1 MAGTDPRAV
10 LSPKERL
17 ALSRRALVRE
27 LNGGREPEPEPRTPQ
42 QERARRDA
50 EAAFAQSDPDDA
62 GAALDVTAALA
73 VTFDAATPDA
83 LVDDN
88 LDAATPD
95 AILYAATLDADALD
109 MPRSPLA
116 RVTSPPSAAE
126 RRDASCRACDAS
138 CQACDARCLLLC

>member
-10 LSPKERL
+10 LTPKERL

-62 GAALDVTAALA
+62 GAAFEGQRAHDPGPVSYTHL
-73 VTFDAATPDA
+73 
-83 LVDDN
+83 
-88 LDAATPD
+88 
-95 AILYAATLDADALD
+95 TLPTKA
-109 MPRSPLA
+109 
-116 RVTSPPSAAE
+116 
-126 RRDASCRACDAS
+126 
-138 CQACDARCLLLC
+138 